1 MFEIF
6 RRKII
11 LWRLRAKPFRVFIR
25 KTLLTEAFSPE
36 TCRLSLQVSVWRISN
51 RVVAFS
57 GNLFGWFTIH
67 ECWIC
72 FQLKLLALF
81 CLEFQKSCKVDRKL
95 KRKKHCQSL
104 KLYITKLEWLHVTNM
119 HDCRTYVIFQISWSW
134 HSKHPIMNQWIGFM
148 FPIFRIGRMND
159 WRIILREFS
168 NATWSEQKTIF
179 KSHFFLCDVRF
190 GKFWPSWATKVHFWI
205 FNIKPQELE
214 YNFIEVHTISFQIHV
229 YSTA

>member
-57 GNLFGWFTIH
+57 GNFFGWFTIH

-95 KRKKHCQSL
+95 KRKKHCQRL
-104 KLYITKLEWLHVTNM
+104 KLYITKLEWLHVTTM
-119 HDCRTYVIFQISWSW
+119 HDCRTYVIFRIPRSL
-134 HSKHPIMNQWIGFM
+134 HSKVLNQNTRSWTNELDSCFQ
-148 FPIFRIGRMND
+148 
-159 WRIILREFS
+159 FS
-168 NATWSEQKTIF
+168 ESVGWMTGEAFSEMQLGVNRKQ
-179 KSHFFLCDVRF
+179 FLKVTFSVWCSVR
-190 GKFWPSWATKVHFWI
+190 
-205 FNIKPQELE
+205 
-214 YNFIEVHTISFQIHV
+214 
-229 YSTA
+229 